1 MLALDPETGRYDAA
15 ATPSFGTDTLRDFY
29 ARVLRDG
36 LAGQE
41 LGEHAVF

>member
-1 MLALDPETGRYDAA
+1 MLALDPVTGRYDAG
-15 ATPSFGTDTLRDFY
+15 ATPSYGEETLRSFY

-41 LGEHAVF
+41 LGDHAVF